1 MVIRFFRYIFSQSN
15 TILFL
20 SAFFLSISLTASFLY
35 LASEQPDL
43 LFKDIDGDF
52 YFSKLTLLGKFFTF
66 SGIFPNFLYLI
77 LIFRF
82 IIFCLKPLGKILMI
96 IFSNKN
102 LDKFNEY
109 VTKLEKTLIK
119 NKPKVNKAFNKIKL
133 KKKIKK
139 DYLMPLSII
148 ISAIILAFAILF
160 Q

>member
-1 MVIRFFRYIFSQSN
+1 
-15 TILFL
+15 
-20 SAFFLSISLTASFLY
+20 
-35 LASEQPDL
+35 
-43 LFKDIDGDF
+43 
-52 YFSKLTLLGKFFTF
+52 
-66 SGIFPNFLYLI
+66 
-77 LIFRF
+77 
-82 IIFCLKPLGKILMI
+82 MI

-119 NKPKVNKAFNKIKL
+119 NKPKVDKAFNKIKL